1 MRYSVRIYK
10 IYNGGLQKIKKD
22 EKNQEKIDLA
32 LYFANVLW

>member
-10 IYNGGLQKIKKD
+10 IYNDRLQKIKKD